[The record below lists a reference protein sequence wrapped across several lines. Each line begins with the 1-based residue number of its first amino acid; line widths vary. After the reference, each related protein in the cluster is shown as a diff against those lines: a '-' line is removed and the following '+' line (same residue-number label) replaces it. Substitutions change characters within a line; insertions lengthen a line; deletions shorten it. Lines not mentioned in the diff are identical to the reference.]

1 MRSTTLGAKAP
12 SDSLPG
18 ETPISVARGIRHR
31 LAPRSVEAM
40 DVSSMI
46 MGASIASVAWI
57 AFSPWAQMRRL
68 REIRAQNTAGTGEDG
83 R

>member
-1 MRSTTLGAKAP
+1 MRSTTLGARAP
-12 SDSLPG
+12 PNSLPG
-18 ETPISVARGIRHR
+18 ETRISVARGIRRR
-31 LAPRSVEAM
+31 LDAHNVEIM
-40 DVSSMI
+40 DVSSVI

-68 REIRAQNTAGTGEDG
+68 REIDAQNTAGTGDDG